1 MNILYGF
8 LIYIFGLYMGG
19 LAVWL
24 ITRRSRQVGTIFIT
38 GNEDKRVYTL
48 ELEDYPDEI
57 RFKNK
62 VVFRVDASDLDA
74 PKELNRD

>member
-1 MNILYGF
+1 MNILYGV
-8 LIYIFGLYMGG
+8 LIYILGIYMGFM
-19 LAVWL
+19 VTWW
-24 ITRRSRQVGTIFIT
+24 ISRKSKQVGTIFIT

-62 VVFRVDASDLDA
+62 VVFKVDASDLEA
-74 PKELNRD
+74 PEKSFRD

>member
-1 MNILYGF
+1 MNILYGV
-8 LIYIFGLYMGG
+8 LIFIFGLYTGFMIM
-19 LAVWL
+19 LW
-24 ITRRSRQVGTIFIT
+24 ISRKSSQVGTIFIT

-62 VVFRVDASDLDA
+62 VVFKVDASDLD
-74 PKELNRD
+74 ESVRD

>member
-1 MNILYGF
+1 MNILYGI
-8 LIYIFGLYMGG
+8 LIYIFGLYMGFSFM
-19 LAVWL
+19 WW
-24 ITRRSRQVGTIFIT
+24 INRRNRQIGTIFIT

-62 VVFRVDASDLDA
+62 VVFKVDASDLDA
-74 PKELNRD
+74 PKESNRD

>member
-1 MNILYGF
+1 MNVLYGL
-8 LIYIFGLYMGG
+8 LICIFSLNIGIFATLWYI
-19 LAVWL
+19 
-24 ITRRSRQVGTIFIT
+24 RKSRQVGTIFIT

-62 VVFRVDASDLDA
+62 VVFKVDASDLEA
-74 PKELNRD
+74 PEKSFRD